1 LGVNGNRTSQESA
14 TNDPALQRAAAPES
28 SRDELSERIL
38 IAQQG
43 AGNRGVAGYLARAGR
58 PRPATR
64 LAVQRT
70 PMTQPLVNQPP
81 GAPASVSF
89 NPLLKF
95 IVDGATT
102 VVDPGPA
109 PGAPNWTYAWEV
121 PAGAEH
127 VEIHAIMY
135 GWTSQPGSGFG
146 GFSRVTFRVAPDGE
160 IKDVST
166 FPIPLPATGMN
177 GATATLSGGDA
188 VARTHDLSIRVNETV
203 DASTAR
209 SDTHGVSSSSSQ
221 SDTHTSGTTD
231 SRSTTIGGGG
241 EGDVKGVKV
250 NVQGE
255 HTEGHEDQQSDSHTQ
270 GSEHGSQASH
280 TTTGP
285 GTQNAVPSSL
295 VVQVHSPQRD
305 APREYSVA
313 GFPVAH
319 SELSGAQLH
328 GLQQFL
334 QNPASSPTGSPLLY
348 RALMRG
354 QARIRLLGYASA
366 TGTDDYN
373 NHLAA
378 ARCRTVHRYLAQVL
392 NIPATAFEPD
402 EVYGKALIDESTLD
416 RRHMEDEEWRRVDV
430 QVTLRDTGG

>member
-1 LGVNGNRTSQESA
+1 
-14 TNDPALQRAAAPES
+14 
-28 SRDELSERIL
+28 
-38 IAQQG
+38 
-43 AGNRGVAGYLARAGR
+43 
-58 PRPATR
+58 
-64 LAVQRT
+64 
-70 PMTQPLVNQPP
+70 MTQPLVNPPP

-95 IVDGATT
+95 IVDGVTT
-102 VVDPGPA
+102 LVDPGPA
-109 PGAPNWTYAWEV
+109 PGTPNWTYAWEV

-166 FPIPLPATGMN
+166 FPIPLPSTGMN

-188 VARTHDLSIRVNETV
+188 TARAHDLSIRVNETV

-209 SDTHGVSSSSSQ
+209 SDSQGSSSSSSQ
-221 SDTHTSGTTD
+221 SDTHTTGSTD
-231 SRSTTIGGGG
+231 SRSTTLSGGG

-250 NVQGE
+250 GVQGE
-255 HTEGHEDQQSDSHTQ
+255 HTEGHEDQQSESHTR
-270 GSEHGSQASH
+270 GAEHGSQASH

-285 GTQNAVPSSL
+285 GMQNAVPSSL
-295 VVQVHSPQRD
+295 VVQVHSPHRD
-305 APREYSVA
+305 APREYSVG

-334 QNPASSPTGSPLLY
+334 QNPASSPSGSPVLY

-354 QARIRLLGYASA
+354 QAKIRLLGYASA
-366 TGTDDYN
+366 TGTDDFN

-392 NIPATAFEPD
+392 NIPAAAFEPD

-416 RRHMEDEEWRRVDV
+416 RTHMEDEQWRRVDV
-430 QVTLRDTGG
+430 QVTLSDTGG